1 MFKNLLQLAFII
13 ITVSTLYSEDNL
25 TKDFIK
31 ASLKNQEN
39 LSYPVLKVKYEVK
52 ILKDGKETNVKQVCR
67 YIRTPNYFFLEEK
80 MFSGS
85 EFEYAQITKYDRM
98 SGVEKSL
105 YITKNGYK
113 AGKISQAREI
123 FSAKKMETTYFPV
136 IVRKNP
142 YSTLYESLNE
152 ATLTEERKVID
163 GYICYLLEVSYGKN
177 NLEKIWL
184 GKEIEFCPVLIE
196 KFSNSYLSDKIYF
209 SNYRKFSENFWFPM
223 KIVVEGFPIVE
234 PIPPENRKNIPEKI
248 AGEIFRSKWTNIY
261 KLIEISVGKPVSD
274 EEVKLEF
281 PPGTE
286 VRDELTGKMFKIPE
300 KQS

>member
-39 LSYPVLKVKYEVK
+39 LSYPSLKVKYEVK
-52 ILKDGKETNVKQVCR
+52 ILKDGKETNVKQVCH

-136 IVRKNP
+136 IVRKKP
-142 YSTLYESLNE
+142 LFYTL
-152 ATLTEERKVID
+152 
-163 GYICYLLEVSYGKN
+163 
-177 NLEKIWL
+177 
-184 GKEIEFCPVLIE
+184 
-196 KFSNSYLSDKIYF
+196 
-209 SNYRKFSENFWFPM
+209 
-223 KIVVEGFPIVE
+223 
-234 PIPPENRKNIPEKI
+234 
-248 AGEIFRSKWTNIY
+248 
-261 KLIEISVGKPVSD
+261 
-274 EEVKLEF
+274 
-281 PPGTE
+281 
-286 VRDELTGKMFKIPE
+286 
-300 KQS
+300 